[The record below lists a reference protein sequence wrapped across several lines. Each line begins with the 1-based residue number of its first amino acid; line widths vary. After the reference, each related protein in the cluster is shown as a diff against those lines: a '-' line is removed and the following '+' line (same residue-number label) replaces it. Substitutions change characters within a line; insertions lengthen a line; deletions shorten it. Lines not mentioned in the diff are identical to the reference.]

1 MVINATNFEKEV
13 LESNEACVVYFT
25 TLPADV
31 DVMTEYRHFGSL
43 ERTLKGAIKVGIFR
57 IDPAADDFSQI
68 KKEYKAGSLA
78 AGKPVIRFYPN
89 EVKGEL
95 KNQASFGIL
104 FDATQKENAK
114 IMEEI

>member
-1 MVINATNFEKEV
+1 VF
-13 LESNEACVVYFT
+13 ESNEACVVYFT

-43 ERTLKGAIKVGIFR
+43 ERALKGAIKVGIFR

-104 FDATQKENAK
+104 FDAT
-114 IMEEI
+114 